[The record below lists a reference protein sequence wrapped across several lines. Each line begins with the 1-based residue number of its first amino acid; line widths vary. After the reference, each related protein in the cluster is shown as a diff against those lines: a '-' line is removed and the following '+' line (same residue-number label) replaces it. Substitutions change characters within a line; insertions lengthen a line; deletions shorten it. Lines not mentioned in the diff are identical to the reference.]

1 MKSILITSFIFL
13 HVKSILIT
21 TLDEFA
27 SFQKWFEFIEKNGSQ
42 IQNRMMIEHMQVL
55 DKKLHHHICHQS
67 MNEVD
72 WNSITSL
79 PFGT

>member
-1 MKSILITSFIFL
+1 MASFHFGI
-13 HVKSILIT
+13 SMT

-27 SFQKWFEFIEKNGSQ
+27 SIQKWFEFIEKNGSQ
-42 IQNRMMIEHMQVL
+42 IQNRMMTEHMQVL
-55 DKKLHHHICHQS
+55 DKKLHRICHQS

-79 PFGT
+79 PSGT